1 MSSDSCALSLQP
13 FKAPV
18 AVLADVVEGETPRA
32 DVFDLL
38 NIVPYIRKFKTS
50 KYLLDAS
57 EGMKA
62 NMQTLYQVN
71 HSIRASSSSSTSS
84 RYVATSS
91 HRRRGANGRTLKE

>member
-1 MSSDSCALSLQP
+1 MNTKLTGSDSCALSLQP

-50 KYLLDAS
+50 KSPYMAR
-57 EGMKA
+57 GMK
-62 NMQTLYQVN
+62 
-71 HSIRASSSSSTSS
+71 SSCIDPVSGKPLDTSQLIKLNFFKVCRHFLS
-84 RYVATSS
+84 LT
-91 HRRRGANGRTLKE
+91 KEG